1 MKIGILGQRRSWHV
15 QTLQDAFLK
24 RGIPCD
30 FIPIT
35 KIIAGISRKPFAS
48 SEGLILEEFDA
59 LVVRSIPSGSLE
71 QVIFRVDVL
80 HRVENLG
87 VKVINSATTIERSV
101 DKYFTSSLLE
111 DAGIPT
117 PRTVVT
123 ERFENAMEAFLEF
136 KDVVVKPLFGS
147 EGKGIVRVQDE
158 DMAYRIFKALELG
171 NYVFYIQEFIPHFNR
186 DIRVFLIRDEPI
198 AAMVRESDLWKTN
211 IARGAK
217 ARPLQITPPIKEL
230 SIKASRTLGAFYA
243 GVDILESEDG
253 RVLVTEING
262 IPGWHGLQGATGIN
276 VADLIAQN
284 LIEFLSQR
292 GK

>member
-1 MKIGILGQRRSWHV
+1 LRIGILGQRRSWHV

-30 FIPIT
+30 FLSIT
-35 KIIAGISRKPFAS
+35 KIIAGVSHQPYAS
-48 SEGLILEEFDA
+48 SEGVNLEEFDA
-59 LVVRSIPSGSLE
+59 LVIRSIPSGSLE

-80 HRVENLG
+80 HRLENLG
-87 VKVINSATTIERSV
+87 VMVINSATTLERSV

-123 ERFENAMEAFLEF
+123 ERFESAMEAFVQF

-158 DMAYRIFKALELG
+158 DMAYRVFKALELG
-171 NYVFYIQEFIPHFNR
+171 NYVFYVQEFIPHFNR
-186 DIRVFLIRDEPI
+186 DIRVFIIQDEPV

-217 ARPLQITPPIKEL
+217 ARPLDITPEFREL
-230 SIKASRTLGAFYA
+230 SVKAAKTLGAFYA
-243 GVDILESEDG
+243 GVDILEAEDG
-253 RVLVTEING
+253 RLLVTEING
-262 IPGWHGLQGATGIN
+262 IPGWYGLQGATGIH
-276 VADLIAQN
+276 VADLIAKN
-284 LIEFLSQR
+284 LIEFLSQKR
-292 GK
+292 K

>member
-30 FIPIT
+30 FISIT

-80 HRVENLG
+80 HRLENLG
-87 VKVINSATTIERSV
+87 VKVINSATTLERSV
-101 DKYFTSSLLE
+101 DKFFTSSLLE

-123 ERFENAMEAFLEF
+123 ERFESAMEAFLEF

-158 DMAYRIFKALELG
+158 DMAYRVFKALELG

-198 AAMVRESDLWKTN
+198 GAMVRESDLWKTN

-217 ARPLQITPPIKEL
+217 AKPLQISPLLKEL
-230 SIKASRTLGAFYA
+230 SIKASKTLGAFYA

-262 IPGWHGLQGATGIN
+262 IPGWHGLQGATGIE
-276 VADLIAQN
+276 VADLIAEN
-284 LIEFLSQR
+284 LIDSLSR
-292 GK
+292 KG